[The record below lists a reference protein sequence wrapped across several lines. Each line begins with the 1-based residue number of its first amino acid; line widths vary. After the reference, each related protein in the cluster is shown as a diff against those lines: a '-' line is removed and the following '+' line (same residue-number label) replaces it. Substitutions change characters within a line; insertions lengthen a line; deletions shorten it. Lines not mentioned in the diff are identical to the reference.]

1 MSLIADF
8 GKSYPFKRY
17 AAPVN
22 IKGQLQRP
30 VEITPGDFTMV
41 ASVQS
46 LGTFEALNLP
56 EGLRN
61 RDACRIYT
69 ETQLRV
75 ADEDKGLLGDRFMY
89 KEKLYEVSMGA
100 DWTDNPLSL
109 THFKYIAVKVP
120 HT

>member
-1 MSLIADF
+1 MSLIDDF

-17 AAPVN
+17 APPTNA
-22 IKGQLQRP
+22 KGQLQTP
-30 VEITPGDFTMV
+30 VEITPGTLTMV
-41 ASVQS
+41 ASIQT
-46 LGTFEALNLP
+46 LGGFEAANLP

-61 RDACRIYT
+61 RDACRVYT

-89 KEKLYEVSMGA
+89 KERLYEVTVGS

-109 THFKYIAVKVP
+109 THFKYIATKVP
-120 HT
+120 HA